1 MTCNQIPSKIALD
14 KPKTRI
20 QMQFRE
26 LKQQLNPG
34 NEMRASS
41 PKQNGQPKN
50 LSEREKYVKLSMTYL
65 LCIHLAQWSR
75 SNEQLSVQ
83 VSGFCVRV
91 HVNIHIYIYI
101 AVEEIRLSCHFF
113 TFFSLNDVDFFIFQ
127 NKNLTIFFV
136 SLYILSLVYILV
148 HLLNNRLHHHP
159 KLIAKFI
166 CHAYHGIF
174 FLSISLCGA
183 FLVVCGCCS
192 LLFWMFDSFF
202 YRSDIDVRLL
212 I

>member
-1 MTCNQIPSKIALD
+1 MHWSQGGENAVKVTMTCNQIPSKIALD

-83 VSGFCVRV
+83 VSSFCVRV
-91 HVNIHIYIYI
+91 HVNIYLYTL
-101 AVEEIRLSCHFF
+101 RSRR
-113 TFFSLNDVDFFIFQ
+113 
-127 NKNLTIFFV
+127 FV
-136 SLYILSLVYILV
+136 YRV
-148 HLLNNRLHHHP
+148 
-159 KLIAKFI
+159 
-166 CHAYHGIF
+166 
-174 FLSISLCGA
+174 ISLP
-183 FLVVCGCCS
+183 FS
-192 LLFWMFDSFF
+192 H
-202 YRSDIDVRLL
+202 
-212 I
+212 

>member
-1 MTCNQIPSKIALD
+1 
-14 KPKTRI
+14 
-20 QMQFRE
+20 
-26 LKQQLNPG
+26 
-34 NEMRASS
+34 
-41 PKQNGQPKN
+41 
-50 LSEREKYVKLSMTYL
+50 MTYL

-83 VSGFCVRV
+83 ASGFVCVCML
-91 HVNIHIYIYI
+91 IYIDIYI

-136 SLYILSLVYILV
+136 SLYSLSRLHVGSLVEQPTAPSPEIDCKIYMPCIPRV
-148 HLLNNRLHHHP
+148 
-159 KLIAKFI
+159 
-166 CHAYHGIF
+166 F
-174 FLSISLCGA
+174 FLSVSGCGA

>member
-1 MTCNQIPSKIALD
+1 MHWSQGGENAVKVAMTCNQIPSKIALD

-83 VSGFCVRV
+83 ASGFVCVCML
-91 HVNIHIYIYI
+91 IYIDIYI

-136 SLYILSLVYILV
+136 SLYIVSLVYMLV

-166 CHAYHGIF
+166 CHAYHGF
-174 FLSISLCGA
+174 FFSLS
-183 FLVVCGCCS
+183 LVA
-192 LLFWMFDSFF
+192 
-202 YRSDIDVRLL
+202 VRF
-212 I
+212 